1 MSTPLP
7 YSLAKEAQVAGAQ
20 QALRDLGLIP
30 PEEDG
35 QEKTA
40 FWAQLGRGAAWLG
53 GKALGGL
60 GRLAFGK
67 GTQAAGQAASKGIL
81 SRISGG
87 IGAASRFAGK
97 PFQSFGRGV
106 MSAAEKGHLGKYFQS
121 AGGRAALGRL
131 GKGLPAHMGGFGLF
145 SGTASALNAEPGED
159 RFKAFGKGFLGG
171 AAMGATMGLGGNVF
185 KMGLGKALGPGR
197 MQGLQQAAQG
207 IRAPAGGQSLLTSG
221 ALKAPS
227 QLTNI
232 RAVTGGQKAMDFAR
246 KWGAKSALGGGA
258 FLAGDLALAPFDM
271 SITRSVYQM
280 AKGQQPQQPL
290 YAHPQIYTAPMA
302 YAARRY
308 GGSGGYMGL
317 MPGHA
322 MMTPGIATAAHG
334 RGPYHQ

>member
-1 MSTPLP
+1 VSTPLP
-7 YSLAKEAQVAGAQ
+7 YSLAKEAQAAGAQ
-20 QALRDLGLIP
+20 QALRDLGLAP
-30 PEEDG
+30 PDEDL
-35 QEKTA
+35 EKTA
-40 FWAQLGRGAAWLG
+40 FWAQLGRGAMWLG
-53 GKALGGL
+53 GKAAKGL
-60 GRLAFGK
+60 GRIAFGK
-67 GTQAAGQAASKGIL
+67 PGQEAGKGIL
-81 SRISGG
+81 SRVSGALG
-87 IGAASRFAGK
+87 GVSRFAGK
-97 PFQSFGRGV
+97 PFQSMGQGIY
-106 MSAAEKGHLGKYFQS
+106 SQAAKMPWFQQ
-121 AGGRAALGRL
+121 GGRLAALQRL
-131 GKGLPAHMGGFGLF
+131 GKGLPAHMGGFGAF
-145 SGTASALNAEPGED
+145 SGTASALTAEPGED

-185 KMGLGKALGPGR
+185 KAGLGKALGAKR

-258 FLAGDLALAPFDM
+258 FLAGDVALAPFDM
-271 SITRSVYQM
+271 SITRSLYQM
-280 AKGQQPQQPL
+280 GKGQEPSQPL

-308 GGSGGYMGL
+308 GGGGYMGL

-322 MMTPGIATAAHG
+322 MATPGFATAAHG